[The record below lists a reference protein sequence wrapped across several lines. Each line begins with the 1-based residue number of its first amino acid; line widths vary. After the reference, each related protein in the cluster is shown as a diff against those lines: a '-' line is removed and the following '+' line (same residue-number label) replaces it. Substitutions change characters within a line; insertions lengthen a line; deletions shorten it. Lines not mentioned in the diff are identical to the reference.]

1 MRASEASRDH
11 RPLPFGNGWTTTSRY
26 PNRIAH
32 SSLLYRVTLVP
43 ESRRAY
49 IASLAE
55 TQITATA
62 QVLDA
67 VEPVTSGLSEACR
80 AAMALDEDIRSQA
93 DLLRAGG

>member
-1 MRASEASRDH
+1 MHYEPDARHAAQDVRRVNGDAAGDGPRGEPGEA
-11 RPLPFGNGWTTTSRY
+11 
-26 PNRIAH
+26 
-32 SSLLYRVTLVP
+32 
-43 ESRRAY
+43 RRAY

-67 VEPVTSGLSEACR
+67 RAGDVRPFGGLP

-93 DLLRAGG
+93 DLLRGGG